1 MVAKINLDN
10 GKENKLSLTLDDV
23 LKLSG
28 DDGKIKITGDQF
40 DSVTFKNEEGKT
52 WQEGS
57 PVTED
62 SKTFET
68 YTNSGDSTVQVK
80 VEQPISD
87 GITN

>member
-1 MVAKINLDN
+1 MKIWVSY
-10 GKENKLSLTLDDV
+10 EKLR
-23 LKLSG
+23 
-28 DDGKIKITGDQF
+28 
-40 DSVTFKNEEGKT
+40 
-52 WQEGS
+52 GS

-68 YTNSGDSTVQVK
+68 YTNSGDTTVQVK

>member
-1 MVAKINLDN
+1 M
-10 GKENKLSLTLDDV
+10 
-23 LKLSG
+23 G

-40 DSVTFKNEEGKT
+40 DSVAFKNEDGKA
-52 WQEGS
+52 WKQETS
-57 PVTED
+57 ITENN
-62 SKTFET
+62 KTFDV